1 MEDREAGQPV
11 VVRWAKEEEW
21 APAMQMVWRTFL
33 KFEGRDYTEEG
44 IKNFFDFI
52 TDDNLYEGFLRG
64 KGSWNRFHPQQKPSV
79 ASVCGRGISPQG
91 RRQSYY
97 ECTVFLF
104 KRGSGRKVYFGAGGT
119 LCGKLLQKA
128 GFSYGTPGTGNF
140 RYPGDCHGKNILR
153 ENRKA

>member
-52 TDDNLYEGFLRG
+52 CFPFLRIF
-64 KGSWNRFHPQQKPSV
+64 SHIYSI
-79 ASVCGRGISPQG
+79 ISYISIFCCY
-91 RRQSYY
+91 R
-97 ECTVFLF
+97 
-104 KRGSGRKVYFGAGGT
+104 
-119 LCGKLLQKA
+119 
-128 GFSYGTPGTGNF
+128 N
-140 RYPGDCHGKNILR
+140 
-153 ENRKA
+153 

>member
-52 TDDNLYEGFLRG
+52 VTSGLVWTYDSDIIVTEKECFGN
-64 KGSWNRFHPQQKPSV
+64 KGDK
-79 ASVCGRGISPQG
+79 
-91 RRQSYY
+91 
-97 ECTVFLF
+97 
-104 KRGSGRKVYFGAGGT
+104 
-119 LCGKLLQKA
+119 
-128 GFSYGTPGTGNF
+128 
-140 RYPGDCHGKNILR
+140 
-153 ENRKA
+153 

>member
-52 TDDNLYEGFLRG
+52 TDDNLYEGFL
-64 KGSWNRFHPQQKPSV
+64 KGTYQVMAALDGEKVVGIGSIRSRNHLSLLFVEEEYHLRKF
-79 ASVCGRGISPQG
+79 GRHSNTLPEHLIKGLEDKVQPG
-91 RRQSYY
+91 
-97 ECTVFLF
+97 EKFPLF
-104 KRGSGRKVYFGAGGT
+104 RH
-119 LCGKLLQKA
+119 LL
-128 GFSYGTPGTGNF
+128 
-140 RYPGDCHGKNILR
+140 
-153 ENRKA
+153 